1 MCGNVVVWVGV
12 RAKRLVGTGKLI
24 HCMKLVWREVR
35 ILAQRPPP
43 KVGPF
48 YFCFN
53 NHTCA
58 DNLLPDACA
67 ATEVNGKIETMVYDK
82 ILQMKQDRIIPV
94 FRCQVIKTMV
104 TQYCNHRSSTGVTW
118 YCTSASGNLSC

>member
-12 RAKRLVGTGKLI
+12 RAKRLVGKGKLI

-35 ILAQRPPP
+35 ILAQRQPP

-53 NHTCA
+53 TCA

-67 ATEVNGKIETMVYDK
+67 AAEVNGKIETVVYDK
-82 ILQMKQDRIIPV
+82 I
-94 FRCQVIKTMV
+94 
-104 TQYCNHRSSTGVTW
+104 
-118 YCTSASGNLSC
+118 